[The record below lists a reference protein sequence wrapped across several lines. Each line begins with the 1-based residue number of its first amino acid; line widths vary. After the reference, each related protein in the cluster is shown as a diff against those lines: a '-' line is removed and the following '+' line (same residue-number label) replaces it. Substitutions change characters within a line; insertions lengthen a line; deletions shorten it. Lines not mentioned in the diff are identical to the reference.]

1 MKVGL
6 IAGGGE
12 LPRAVIE
19 GCRAAG
25 HELSVIALSGA
36 DVSLPNELRDGLDYT
51 EHDMA
56 KLGAI
61 TKTLRKEK
69 CTHICFV
76 GNVARPDFSKLKPDW
91 TGLKRLP
98 QIIAAARHGDDALL
112 SHLLSSFESD
122 GFEIISPQELCA
134 HILMPEG
141 YLGEVSMS
149 QDDRM
154 DSEKACRIAR
164 QIGALDIGQA
174 AIVCGGLVLAVEAQ
188 EGTDAMLARICEL
201 PEAVRGSADNRRG
214 VLAKM
219 VKPGQEKRVDL
230 PTIGLRTVELAAK
243 AGLAGIVTEGG
254 QSFVL
259 SRAEVIEA
267 ADAAGIFIAGLPSAA
282 QKIA

>member
-188 EGTDAMLARICEL
+188 EGTDAMLA
-201 PEAVRGSADNRRG
+201 PN
-214 VLAKM
+214 
-219 VKPGQEKRVDL
+219 
-230 PTIGLRTVELAAK
+230 LRTAR
-243 AGLAGIVTEGG
+243 
-254 QSFVL
+254 
-259 SRAEVIEA
+259 SRARKR
-267 ADAAGIFIAGLPSAA
+267 G
-282 QKIA
+282 